1 MVKKSF
7 DTSSGYYGYGYELA
21 IQLNAAYN
29 SFCARSRLANGR
41 ILRFRI
47 YRCRSPPFQFAI
59 EITPKRIERRRYM
72 SDRKNNFKKFSK
84 NRPKR
89 TFTGPVMD
97 ERGNKD
103 LPPGKKGGEK
113 MKPDL
118 HEIHKQHTFD
128 SFCKKVLKHEAGN
141 GHREINRKARMEI
154 SMSDLPEEAME
165 QLAVYDDYPWDYT
178 PFQVGDETVLVKDD
192 RLAEALAAIPEKERN
207 IVLLYWFLELAD
219 REIADRMGIARR
231 TVNTHRQ
238 NAYRL
243 LKKLMGGDADE

>member
-1 MVKKSF
+1 
-7 DTSSGYYGYGYELA
+7 
-21 IQLNAAYN
+21 
-29 SFCARSRLANGR
+29 
-41 ILRFRI
+41 
-47 YRCRSPPFQFAI
+47 
-59 EITPKRIERRRYM
+59 M
-72 SDRKNNFKKFSK
+72 SDRKKNFEKFSA
-84 NRPKR
+84 NQPKC

-141 GHREINRKARMEI
+141 GHREINRRARMEI
-154 SMSDLPEEAME
+154 SMSDLSEEAME

-207 IVLLYWFLELAD
+207 IILLYWFLELAD